1 MNAMDK
7 GGRGTWVT
15 VWSGTDQANEAVQ
28 LNVVAGTPE
37 ANTEYTSSITWELA
51 DAPK

>member
-1 MNAMDK
+1 M
-7 GGRGTWVT
+7 
-15 VWSGTDQANEAVQ
+15 
-28 LNVVAGTPE
+28 VAGTPE